1 MSTIA
6 NLMLI
11 EVVYA
16 YRFIQSINQ
25 SGTLPTP
32 PKKVKKGKVEMGLTN
47 PPTPISIKFTHFPV
61 FSFCKWDMGYRGYLA
76 GEKGL
81 KLLLLLRYAFKR

>member
-32 PKKVKKGKVEMGLTN
+32 PKKVKKKESGNGVDQPTN
-47 PPTPISIKFTHFPV
+47 PYFDQIHT
-61 FSFCKWDMGYRGYLA
+61 FSRFFLSVNGIGDIGDIMLGR
-76 GEKGL
+76 KGSN
-81 KLLLLLRYAFKR
+81 YYCC

>member
-1 MSTIA
+1 MPIDSSTENMYIKGLWQKKTGKCG
-6 NLMLI
+6 N
-11 EVVYA
+11 VSQV
-16 YRFIQSINQ
+16 
-25 SGTLPTP
+25 GTLPTP

-61 FSFCKWDMGYRGYLA
+61 FSFCKWDRGYRGYLA

-81 KLLLLLRYAFKR
+81 KLLLLLR